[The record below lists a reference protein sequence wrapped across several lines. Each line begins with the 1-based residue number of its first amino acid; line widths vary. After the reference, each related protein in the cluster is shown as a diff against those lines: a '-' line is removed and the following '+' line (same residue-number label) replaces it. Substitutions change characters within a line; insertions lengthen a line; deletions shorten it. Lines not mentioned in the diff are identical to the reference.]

1 MVQPSRYVDSRFP
14 NHVCKLQ
21 KSLYGLKQAPLAWF
35 ERFSTQLLHMG
46 FESSQ
51 VNSSLFIL
59 RYNKILVYLLVY
71 VDDIVLTGNSQDFLQ
86 SFINQLSQIF
96 ELKDFGDLHFFL
108 GLHIHRS
115 PKGIFLNQAKYITD
129 LLTKHHM
136 LNSKPAKTPCVPHVR
151 LVPDAG
157 TLLSDPHVYR
167 SLVGSLQYLTF
178 TRPDLS
184 FAIHQVCQFM
194 SFPMDVHLVATKRIL
209 RYLVGTQHFGIRL
222 QLGPLSFYAFSDS
235 DWASDP
241 YDCRSTT
248 RFLVYLGYNPITWSA
263 KKQFTVSRSSIES
276 EYCALASTVAE
287 LCWLR

>member
-51 VNSSLFIL
+51 VDSSLFIL

-157 TLLSDPHVYR
+157 TLLFDPHVYR

-178 TRPDLS
+178 TRPNLS
-184 FAIHQVCQFM
+184 FTIHQVC
-194 SFPMDVHLVATKRIL
+194 
-209 RYLVGTQHFGIRL
+209 
-222 QLGPLSFYAFSDS
+222 
-235 DWASDP
+235 
-241 YDCRSTT
+241 
-248 RFLVYLGYNPITWSA
+248 
-263 KKQFTVSRSSIES
+263 
-276 EYCALASTVAE
+276 
-287 LCWLR
+287 

>member
-51 VNSSLFIL
+51 VDSSLFIL

-151 LVPDAG
+151 LVLDAG

-178 TRPDLS
+178 TRPNLS
-184 FAIHQVCQFM
+184 FTIHQVC
-194 SFPMDVHLVATKRIL
+194 
-209 RYLVGTQHFGIRL
+209 
-222 QLGPLSFYAFSDS
+222 
-235 DWASDP
+235 
-241 YDCRSTT
+241 
-248 RFLVYLGYNPITWSA
+248 
-263 KKQFTVSRSSIES
+263 
-276 EYCALASTVAE
+276 
-287 LCWLR
+287 